1 MCIVRSIQVDLS
13 GVNLSWPL
21 GTTLARSLARSVS
34 SMSRKASL
42 PSSPPLPAQAM
53 EGRGEHPAT
62 QRIVNAFPFPLT
74 LAIVLAPARA
84 TE

>member
-21 GTTLARSLARSVS
+21 GTTLARTLRQLNVAQG
-34 SMSRKASL
+34 L
-42 PSSPPLPAQAM
+42 PPLPSPPGPGQAM